1 MHKKRERKLFVKQTT
16 IILFVLLLAMT
27 AGACRKKAQ
36 MTQNGVTWEV
46 IKEGT
51 GAAPQKGD
59 SVSVHYTGWLE
70 DGTKFDSSVDRNEPF
85 SYRYGRGQ
93 VIQGWEEA
101 VATLKV
107 GGKAK
112 FTIPSDLAYGE
123 RGAGGVIPPNATLIF
138 DIELLA
144 ILK

>member
-1 MHKKRERKLFVKQTT
+1 MKTHT
-16 IILFVLLLAMT
+16 IIIVVLLLAVF
-27 AGACRKKAQ
+27 AGACTKKVQ
-36 MTQNGVTWEV
+36 MTANGVTWEV
-46 IKEGT
+46 LKEGT
-51 GAAPQKGD
+51 GAAPQQGD

-70 DGTKFDSSVDRNEPF
+70 DGTKFDSSVDRNQPF
-85 SYRYGRGQ
+85 SFRIGRGT

-107 GGKAK
+107 GGKSK
-112 FTIPSDLAYGE
+112 FTIPSELGYGA

-144 ILK
+144 ISK

>member
-1 MHKKRERKLFVKQTT
+1 MRRNLIVKTT
-16 IILFVLLLAMT
+16 SIMIIVLLLAFT
-27 AGACRKKAQ
+27 AGACRKKVQ
-36 MTQNGVTWEV
+36 MTEHGVTWEV
-46 IKEGT
+46 LKEGT
-51 GAAPQKGD
+51 GTGPKNGD

-85 SYRYGRGQ
+85 SFRLGKGY

-107 GGKAK
+107 GGKSK

-144 ILK
+144 VSK

>member
-1 MHKKRERKLFVKQTT
+1 MEPYAMRRFIRKYHP
-16 IILFVLLLAMT
+16 IIITLMLAAA
-27 AGACRKKAQ
+27 AGACGKKTN
-36 MTQNGVTWEV
+36 MTEHGVTWEV

-51 GAAPQKGD
+51 GATPKPGD

-85 SYRYGRGQ
+85 SFRLGRGY

-107 GGKAK
+107 GGKSK
-112 FTIPSDLAYGE
+112 FTIPPELGYGE

-138 DIELLA
+138 DIELLS
-144 ILK
+144 ISK

>member
-1 MHKKRERKLFVKQTT
+1 MKTIT
-16 IILFVLLLAMT
+16 IIIMLLLALG
-27 AGACRKKAQ
+27 AGACRKKAT
-36 MTQNGVTWEV
+36 MTANGVTWEV

-51 GAAPQKGD
+51 GAAPKNGD

-85 SYRYGRGQ
+85 SFRLGKGY

-107 GGKAK
+107 GGKSK
-112 FTIPSDLAYGE
+112 FTIPAALGYGE

-144 ILK
+144 ITK

>member
-1 MHKKRERKLFVKQTT
+1 MEKFTGKLFVKQLSI
-16 IILFVLLLAMT
+16 IILVVLLAVT
-27 AGACRKKAQ
+27 AGACKRKAQ

-107 GGKAK
+107 GGKSK

-144 ILK
+144 ISK

>member
-1 MHKKRERKLFVKQTT
+1 MKQTT
-16 IILFVLLLAMT
+16 IILFALLLAMA

-51 GAAPQKGD
+51 GATPQKGD